1 MRDIR
6 CIALALAVVSMPT
19 AALGQNLVANPQFD
33 SDVSDWAT
41 NATASIEWSPADA
54 DGSPSSG
61 SALVTNLSTTAN
73 DSTGAYQCVDGIMGE
88 APYRVAAEVMVPGGQ
103 VETGFAHLL
112 VQWYSGP
119 GCSGFLDL
127 AVTPGVPTTTPDA
140 WYAIHT
146 FAVAPVGAQ
155 SARLRLSIWKNEDS
169 GMLQSHFDNVELER
183 WIFVDGFE
191 SGDTSVW
198 SGTVP

>member
-1 MRDIR
+1 MCDTR
-6 CIALALAVVSMPT
+6 CIALALAVVVGPT
-19 AALGQNLVANPQFD
+19 AAHGQNLVANPQFD
-33 SDVSDWAT
+33 SDVSEWAAD
-41 NATASIEWSPADA
+41 ATASIEWSPADA
-54 DGSPSSG
+54 GGSPSSG
-61 SALVTNLSTTAN
+61 SALVNNLSATAN
-73 DSTGAYQCVDGIMGE
+73 DSSGAYQCVDGIVAE
-88 APYRVAAEVMVPGGQ
+88 VFYRVASEVMIPGGQ

-127 AVTPGVPTTTPDA
+127 AVTPGVSTTTPDA

-146 FAVAPVGAQ
+146 FAVAPVSAQ

-169 GMLQSHFDNVELER
+169 GMLRAHFDNVELER

-191 SGDTSVW
+191 SGDTSAW
-198 SGTVP
+198 SGTVG